1 VEIRCELPEELA
13 VERLRTRLSAG
24 GDASDATPA
33 IAALMAAR
41 AELWPEAHTIESTDA
56 STALA
61 QAIEVLA
68 ATTAG

>member
-1 VEIRCELPEELA
+1 MA
-13 VERLRTRLSAG
+13 AG

-41 AELWPEAHTIESTDA
+41 AALWPEAHVVDTTDA

-61 QAIEVLA
+61 QAVGLLA
-68 ATTAG
+68 AGSALDRR